1 MIGAACLPTCSK
13 INLIRHYYNQAV
25 LNLVINI
32 LSRIS
37 HLTVNQAKLG
47 NQHFVPNSPLTVN
60 IANQNSMD
68 QTTVDLAE
76 IFSNLLSPGHV
87 IRVGSYFFIEALLL
101 QITTTVINCNEILID
116 IVCEWSAFV

>member
-37 HLTVNQAKLG
+37 PLTVNQAKLG
-47 NQHFVPNSPLTVN
+47 NQHFVTNSPLTVN

-87 IRVGSYFFIEALLL
+87 IRVGSYFF
-101 QITTTVINCNEILID
+101 TTTLINCNEILID